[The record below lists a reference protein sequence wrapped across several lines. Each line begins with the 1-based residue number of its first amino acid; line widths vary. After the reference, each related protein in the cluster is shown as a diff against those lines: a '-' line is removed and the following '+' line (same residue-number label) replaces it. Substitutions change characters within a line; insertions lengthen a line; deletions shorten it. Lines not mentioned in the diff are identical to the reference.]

1 MYDEKTDY
9 LIHTGSKVLVD
20 PQTTKYNLDEK
31 IVIANFRGKTICKR
45 YIVKDSYILFQSD
58 NDAFDKENRKSTDD
72 PDHKII
78 GVVLG
83 VIENEKFVPVK

>member
-1 MYDEKTDY
+1 MHA
-9 LIHTGSKVLVD
+9 LGCFSSIPNLPALAGSGSV
-20 PQTTKYNLDEK
+20 
-31 IVIANFRGKTICKR
+31 
-45 YIVKDSYILFQSD
+45 QSD

>member
-1 MYDEKTDY
+1 M
-9 LIHTGSKVLVD
+9 VLNNIS
-20 PQTTKYNLDEK
+20 TAITLDEFLEIETSK
-31 IVIANFRGKTICKR
+31 EYTIEERELK
-45 YIVKDSYILFQSD
+45 FD
-58 NDAFDKENRKSTDD
+58 ND